1 MKRFLS
7 VFLSLL
13 LMISIIPITEL
24 NVDAAG
30 NYEVESN
37 NDYSSAADVLTINNS
52 ISGKMDSTADIDMY
66 KITTLSNG
74 KLSLSFTHN
83 YKDSTAYWRVM
94 IYQYSGGKYNELSSL
109 DIKGNSD
116 EVIELPSVGAV
127 SGGVYYIKVY
137 LTASYYDL
145 VGVSYSM
152 VNNFTVT
159 DYYEKEVNNSY
170 DTATSISLNQTYSGT
185 MNSTSDV
192 DMYKITTSNSGK
204 LALNFKHKYIDS
216 SAYWRVMIY
225 QYSGGKYNEL
235 SSLDIKGNSDEVI
248 ELPSVGAV
256 TGGVY
261 YIKVYLTASYYD
273 LVGLEYSLI
282 NSFTA
287 TNYYEKEINNSYD
300 TATSISLNQTYSGTM
315 NSTSDVDMYKITTS
329 NNGKLSLSFKHNYI
343 DSTVYWRV
351 MIYQCSGGKYNELS
365 SLDIRGNSDEVIEL
379 PSVGA
384 VTGSVYYI
392 KVYLTASYYDLV
404 GSEYSLTN
412 SFTVTDYY
420 EKEVNDSYDTSTQL
434 YLNKEYNACM
444 NRTSDKDYFK
454 INLTSNETVNFKFSH
469 TTVSGSSIPW
479 KIKIFKYVSGSYTE
493 IFSEYM
499 YLNNGNITT
508 TVNTSGTYYVMIS
521 TDYSS
526 IVGVNYSV
534 FVGINDTTK
543 PTGSISSTNNVASSQ
558 TVTLNMSDNIE
569 VSGYYWGTSS
579 SYSNNAYTETSS
591 SSVTKTISNSG
602 TYYLTIKDT
611 SGNLSTTYSITFY
624 KTTLNANGGT
634 VSPSYIITKSGN
646 SFTFPTPSKSNYTYN
661 GWSTSSSAS
670 SGSKSITPTSNS
682 TYYAVWQSN
691 ITPSISLS
699 STSESMTVGE
709 NVVLIATTVPS
720 NQYITWTSSNTSVA
734 TVSNGNVTA
743 VGSGTATITAKFT
756 YNGTTYSKTCSI
768 TVITDA
774 LLGDVNGDGI
784 VDAAD
789 AGLISRYDAGL
800 INLTSEQLQAGDVN
814 KDGEADA
821 GDAGIISRYDA
832 GLIDSL

>member
-343 DSTVYWRV
+343 D
-351 MIYQCSGGKYNELS
+351 
-365 SLDIRGNSDEVIEL
+365 
-379 PSVGA
+379 
-384 VTGSVYYI
+384 
-392 KVYLTASYYDLV
+392 
-404 GSEYSLTN
+404 
-412 SFTVTDYY
+412 
-420 EKEVNDSYDTSTQL
+420 
-434 YLNKEYNACM
+434 
-444 NRTSDKDYFK
+444 
-454 INLTSNETVNFKFSH
+454 
-469 TTVSGSSIPW
+469 
-479 KIKIFKYVSGSYTE
+479 
-493 IFSEYM
+493 
-499 YLNNGNITT
+499 
-508 TVNTSGTYYVMIS
+508 
-521 TDYSS
+521 
-526 IVGVNYSV
+526 
-534 FVGINDTTK
+534 
-543 PTGSISSTNNVASSQ
+543 
-558 TVTLNMSDNIE
+558 
-569 VSGYYWGTSS
+569 
-579 SYSNNAYTETSS
+579 
-591 SSVTKTISNSG
+591 
-602 TYYLTIKDT
+602 
-611 SGNLSTTYSITFY
+611 
-624 KTTLNANGGT
+624 
-634 VSPSYIITKSGN
+634 
-646 SFTFPTPSKSNYTYN
+646 
-661 GWSTSSSAS
+661 
-670 SGSKSITPTSNS
+670 
-682 TYYAVWQSN
+682 
-691 ITPSISLS
+691 
-699 STSESMTVGE
+699 
-709 NVVLIATTVPS
+709 
-720 NQYITWTSSNTSVA
+720 
-734 TVSNGNVTA
+734 
-743 VGSGTATITAKFT
+743 
-756 YNGTTYSKTCSI
+756 
-768 TVITDA
+768 
-774 LLGDVNGDGI
+774 
-784 VDAAD
+784 
-789 AGLISRYDAGL
+789 
-800 INLTSEQLQAGDVN
+800 
-814 KDGEADA
+814 
-821 GDAGIISRYDA
+821 
-832 GLIDSL
+832 